1 MSPGSTAFAARW
13 TNDTVALTKA
23 PTFSSSVTT
32 RNPSGIATLALT
44 SAAHTTNLNADTGGN
59 FFLSNTKDGG
69 FTVLDQ
75 AGPGVLQFKINGA
88 QATARFDSTTIL
100 DNNTTEPAIGTS
112 DYTVSKL
119 RPEERRVGEEW
130 VRN

>member
-1 MSPGSTAFAARW
+1 MRISDWSSDVCSSDLNADASRFMSPGSTAFAARW

-59 FFLSNTKDGG
+59 FFLSNTKDGRSEEH
-69 FTVLDQ
+69 TSE
-75 AGPGVLQFKINGA
+75 LQ
-88 QATARFDSTTIL
+88 SL
-100 DNNTTEPAIGTS
+100 M
-112 DYTVSKL
+112 
-119 RPEERRVGEEW
+119 
-130 VRN
+130 RNSYAVF